1 MVYIARDGT
10 VHQKPPWNI
19 RLMGLIIGFFNFI
32 AMFFKT
38 MFGMDSNG
46 PSSSGDTY
54 NSRRGGG
61 PGGGGGGG
69 PPGGPRRRPIGR
81 MMTLSDCTIPGG
93 G

>member
-1 MVYIARDGT
+1 MVYIARDGS
-10 VHQKPPWNI
+10 VHESPPWSI
-19 RLMGLIIGFFNFI
+19 QRLIGIITGFFSLI

-38 MFGMDSNG
+38 MFNMDSSRT
-46 PSSSGDTY
+46 SSARDS
-54 NSRRGGG
+54 GGG
-61 PGGGGGGG
+61 RGSGGGGGGPP